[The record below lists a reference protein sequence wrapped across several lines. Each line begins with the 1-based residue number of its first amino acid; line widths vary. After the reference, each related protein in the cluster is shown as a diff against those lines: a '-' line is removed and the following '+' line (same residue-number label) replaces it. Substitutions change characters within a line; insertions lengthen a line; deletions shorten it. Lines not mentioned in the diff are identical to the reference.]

1 MTSVSKNV
9 FIDKLDDIVNEYSN
23 TYHKKMNKDFWYN
36 ERDPKFEVDDHL
48 RISEFKSTFAKGCT
62 PN

>member
-1 MTSVSKNV
+1 
-9 FIDKLDDIVNEYSN
+9 
-23 TYHKKMNKDFWYN
+23 MNKDFWYN